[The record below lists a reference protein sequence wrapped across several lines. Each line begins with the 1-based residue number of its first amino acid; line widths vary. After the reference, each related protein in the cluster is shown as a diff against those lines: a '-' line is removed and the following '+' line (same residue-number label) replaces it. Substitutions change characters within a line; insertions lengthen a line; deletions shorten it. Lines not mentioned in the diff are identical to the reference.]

1 MIKAVF
7 FDIDGTLASFK
18 THEISAE
25 SIRTLTELRRL
36 GIRLYIATGR
46 HFLCIDNLGNFPFD
60 GYICMNGAVIYND
73 GKIIF
78 RKPLDRNDSQ
88 TVALVARDRHI
99 PCAVFSENS
108 IGMNFID
115 DGSREVLRMV
125 RMPDPPIVPFP
136 ECADE
141 PVYQYTIFADR
152 RQEEEYLRPALKNST
167 VSRWFPA
174 FMDVNPGNLS
184 KAVAVERVISACGIR
199 REEVMAFGDG
209 GNDVEMIEYA
219 GIGIAMGNAAEDVRA
234 RADYVTSTVDEEGVT
249 AAVRHFGLIR

>member
-141 PVYQYTIFADR
+141 PVYQYTVFADR
-152 RQEEEYLRPALKNST
+152 RQAATFVQAKISLWGRTCDRQSLFNTRILRFLVILWLCRRIAHRHYLNLNISFFYT
-167 VSRWFPA
+167 VNNPVFP
-174 FMDVNPGNLS
+174 V
-184 KAVAVERVISACGIR
+184 
-199 REEVMAFGDG
+199 
-209 GNDVEMIEYA
+209 Y
-219 GIGIAMGNAAEDVRA
+219 
-234 RADYVTSTVDEEGVT
+234 TS
-249 AAVRHFGLIR
+249 